1 MNGEHSRGIFASCPF
16 QALHPKAQMASL
28 PTTPSFHSSPTVQVS
43 SLPTPPSSTPI
54 LTTQAWLFIPLGG
67 QKDPVSPVV
76 RVWGDGRCSQGKES
90 TLRELKESSD
100 LALTVPV
107 DAPCPTLTASQPHGS
122 SPWSSDTPGL
132 FLPPWPLH
140 LPSSLSAMHNSDLHV
155 VGSSL
160 FCS

>member
-1 MNGEHSRGIFASCPF
+1 MENTHVASSPLAHFRPSTPKPRWPPF
-16 QALHPKAQMASL
+16 QPPPLFIPPPPSRSPLSQPHL
-28 PTTPSFHSSPTVQVS
+28 PA
-43 SLPTPPSSTPI
+43 PPSSRPRPGSS
-54 LTTQAWLFIPLGG
+54 LLLGDG
-67 QKDPVSPVV
+67 RIVSPVV

-140 LPSSLSAMHNSDLHV
+140 LPSSLSAMHNSDLHM